1 MEATSSNCD
10 EGLVSSNSEKVS
22 ELTKEVCFLR
32 SKTEQQEQ
40 EIAKLRENQKNMND
54 RLRCQERYSRKD
66 CVLIS
71 NPPFE
76 ARNSADVTRDTL
88 KFFQIF
94 LGMKIDY
101 IRIKACHLL
110 PGNNAKTTS
119 TVICKFIFYQDKID
133 VHKKRRS
140 LRNKKKLHE
149 QAKYIHVRVA
159 A

>member
-22 ELTKEVCFLR
+22 ELTKEVRFLR

-40 EIAKLRENQKNMND
+40 EIAKLRENQKNMNN

-76 ARNSADVTRDTL
+76 ARKSADVTRDTL
-88 KFFQIF
+88 KFFQNF
-94 LGMKIDY
+94 LGMKID
-101 IRIKACHLL
+101 
-110 PGNNAKTTS
+110 
-119 TVICKFIFYQDKID
+119 
-133 VHKKRRS
+133 
-140 LRNKKKLHE
+140 
-149 QAKYIHVRVA
+149 
-159 A
+159 